1 MKHLDDLTETL
12 KKLKR
17 QDMLKKLSLS
27 SPIAETE
34 KSTEPRE
41 LLSPNLSFSGIS
53 GIQLDSRHTSACPS
67 ISDGGDNRIIEG
79 IEGNTEVPASSQNDT
94 EGE

>member
-12 KKLKR
+12 NKLKR

-41 LLSPNLSFSGIS
+41 PLLSPTLASAVYNWTAGILLLTHQFLMEEI
-53 GIQLDSRHTSACPS
+53 IQLWKELKETQSSCV
-67 ISDGGDNRIIEG
+67 ISERDGR
-79 IEGNTEVPASSQNDT
+79 
-94 EGE
+94 

>member
-12 KKLKR
+12 NKLKR

-41 LLSPNLSFSGIS
+41 PLLSPTFSFS
-53 GIQLDSRHTSACPS
+53 GIQLDSRHTSACSS
-67 ISDGGDNRIIEG
+67 ISVGGDNRIMEG